1 MLFRPRRDRRGPD
14 PFLNVKAIL
23 LALGGCLAVAGF
35 MLRIDW
41 LVTVAILPLII
52 GLAVNFRRTSGDDA
66 TPDIDPDPADHD
78 SSSNDDALRRD

>member
-23 LALGGCLAVAGF
+23 LALGGSLAVAGF

-41 LVTVAILPLII
+41 LVTVAIIPLIV

-66 TPDIDPDPADHD
+66 TPDIEPDPAEGD
-78 SSSNDDALRRD
+78 SSSNDDALPLD